1 MLEWVVDFSVASKS
15 IAIDQAAASDVHD
28 GPVDAGTGDVGTGD
42 VGAVDVGESQ
52 SGVTHVT
59 HSIDALPAVDFP
71 VKATRGE
78 ELLLPVAMEPFDIS
92 YLRYQQWT
100 DCISWF
106 VLWVIVFVAALL
118 GIVFKSSGAWLWGP
132 TGMVGIPVIAM
143 WTIFWYHP
151 RAFAAGGFGLSEDVL
166 VVRSGVWWKS
176 IELLPLSRLQHVDC
190 TSGPVQA
197 KFDVATLTAHTAGAS
212 NAAVSVPGLSRF
224 RAEMLRDQLIR
235 RSDVHLREA
244 EATKGEERVAVL
256 QTSGVRDGVEN

>member
-1 MLEWVVDFSVASKS
+1 M
-15 IAIDQAAASDVHD
+15 
-28 GPVDAGTGDVGTGD
+28 
-42 VGAVDVGESQ
+42 
-52 SGVTHVT
+52 
-59 HSIDALPAVDFP
+59 
-71 VKATRGE
+71 
-78 ELLLPVAMEPFDIS
+78 LPVAMEPFDIS

-118 GIVFKSSGAWLWGP
+118 GIVFKSKGAWWWGP

-151 RAFAAGGFGLSEDVL
+151 RAFVAGGFGLSEDVL

-244 EATKGEERVAVL
+244 EATKVEERVAVL